1 VQCEVPE
8 TITTPEGVAFRPFL
22 TAATSVDGSLSST
35 YQTGAQLVVCDNT
48 LSAALGAEAKDTRV
62 KVRHSRNS
70 LGKVQEIRD
79 TLGIV
84 YGVADDFTAQVKDL
98 CQTSVSDAQWRAFL
112 TAYAPD
118 PAAGVNKTSRGAT
131 LAASKRGELQ
141 QLWAH
146 DARVSPWKGTAFGVV
161 QAVNTREHH
170 LATVKGATRTE
181 RNMLRSVKG
190 EWQALDADTLGT
202 LTKVLARV

>member
-1 VQCEVPE
+1 MSGWGEAP
-8 TITTPEGVAFRPFL
+8 
-22 TAATSVDGSLSST
+22 
-35 YQTGAQLVVCDNT
+35 LVVCDNT
-48 LSAALGAEAKDTRV
+48 LSAALGAQAKDTRV

-84 YGVADDFTAQVKDL
+84 YGVADDFAAQVKDL
-98 CQTSVSDAQWRAFL
+98 CETSVSDAQWRAFL

-118 PAAGVNKTSRGAT
+118 PAAGVSKTSRGAT

-202 LTKVLARV
+202 LTKVLARG